1 MRAAAGSA
9 LWRRVARRG
18 PSAVAGSGLR
28 LCWARLA
35 GLRRRVSLGG
45 VSSGPGG
52 GPSAEPPRPLRAVVP
67 AALCSSFSS
76 PRGFVLRRQRGWSPP
91 RPLRSPPRLRFR
103 LSAGG
108 LAASLPRCCLPPV
121 LPRSRRR
128 PSGRPRPS
136 PGASPPA
143 FGSPLFFAALALL
156 GCCGPLRG
164 PLRAAPRPLPGFR
177 GLCPRAPGF
186 FPSSCPS
193 LTACPA
199 AG

>member
-1 MRAAAGSA
+1 MRAAAVSA

-18 PSAVAGSGLR
+18 PSAVAGPCLR
-28 LCWARLA
+28 LCLARLP

-67 AALCSSFSS
+67 ASLCSSFSS
-76 PRGFVLRRQRGWSPP
+76 PRGCVLRRQRGWSPP
-91 RPLRSPPRLRFR
+91 RPLRLPPRFRFR
-103 LSAGG
+103 LSARAR
-108 LAASLPRCCLPPV
+108 AASLPRCCLPPV
-121 LPRSRRR
+121 LPGSRRR

-143 FGSPLFFAALALL
+143 FGSPLFLAASCLC

-164 PLRAAPRPLPGFR
+164 RFR
-177 GLCPRAPGF
+177 GSGGSAPG
-186 FPSSCPS
+186 PPASSPP
-193 LTACPA
+193 PA
-199 AG
+199 PA